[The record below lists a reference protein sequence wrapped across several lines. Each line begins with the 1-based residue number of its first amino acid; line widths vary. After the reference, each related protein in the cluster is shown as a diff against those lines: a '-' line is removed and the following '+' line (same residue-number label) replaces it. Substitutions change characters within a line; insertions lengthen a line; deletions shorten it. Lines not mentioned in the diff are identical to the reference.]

1 MIGREEQRFLEVL
14 AGAGL
19 EERARE
25 RLGLFFAL
33 LRRFG
38 RVTNLRGPGAG
49 ERAGVDTL
57 DALAGLAFLGEL
69 RCLVD
74 VGSGNGLPA
83 IPLLV
88 AREGL
93 RGVLLEPRE
102 RRWAF
107 LREVVREVGVDAEVR
122 RERWQAHEGGPYE
135 ALTCR
140 GVAAREWVGAATRLV
155 KPGGLMLWWS
165 GEGGV
170 GVEPGA
176 RVLPSPVSTPGGGLL
191 HVWRRC
197 FT

>member
-1 MIGREEQRFLEVL
+1 VIGREEQRFLEAL
-14 AGAGL
+14 AGSGL
-19 EERARE
+19 EAGARE
-25 RLGLFFAL
+25 RLGVFFGL
-33 LRRFG
+33 LRRFE

-49 ERAGVDTL
+49 ERAGVHTL
-57 DALAGLAFLGEL
+57 DALVGLPFLGEV

-74 VGSGNGLPA
+74 IGSGNGFPA

-88 AREGL
+88 VREGL

-107 LREVVREVGVDAEVR
+107 LCEVVREVGVDAEVR

-140 GVAAREWVGAATRLV
+140 GVAAREWVGAAAQLV
-155 KPGGLMLWWS
+155 RRGGLMLWWS
-165 GEGGV
+165 GGGGV
-170 GVEPGA
+170 NVEPGE

-191 HVWRRC
+191 HIWRRC

>member
-1 MIGREEQRFLEVL
+1 MI
-14 AGAGL
+14 GL
-19 EERARE
+19 EERRFLETLLDAGVGAGAGE
-25 RLGLFFAL
+25 RLRVFFAL

-49 ERAGVDTL
+49 ERAGVHTL
-57 DALAGLAFLGEL
+57 DALVGLPFLAEA

-74 VGSGNGLPA
+74 IGSGNGFPA

-88 AREGL
+88 VREGL

-122 RERWQAHEGGPYE
+122 RERWQVHEGGPYE

-140 GVAAREWVGAATRLV
+140 GVAAREWVGAAAQLV
-155 KPGGLMLWWS
+155 KPGGVMLWWS

-170 GVEPGA
+170 NVEPGE
-176 RVLPSPVSTPGGGLL
+176 RVLPSPLSTPGGGLM

>member
-1 MIGREEQRFLEVL
+1 MAWGEPGFLEAL

-19 EERARE
+19 EAGARE
-25 RLGLFFAL
+25 RLGIFFGL
-33 LRRFG
+33 LRRFE
-38 RVTNLRGPGAG
+38 RVTNLRGPGAAN
-49 ERAGVDTL
+49 RAGEDTL
-57 DALAGLAFLGEL
+57 GALVGLPFLREV

-74 VGSGNGLPA
+74 IGSGNGFPA

-88 AREGL
+88 VSEGL

-107 LREVVREVGVDAEVR
+107 LCEVVREVGVEAEVR

-140 GVAAREWVGAATRLV
+140 GVAARGWIGAAARLV
-155 KPGGLMLWWS
+155 RPGGLMLWWTR
-165 GEGGV
+165 EGKV
-170 GVEPGA
+170 DVEPGG